1 MTDLRSEPHER
12 QTAYTEGTAPGY
24 VPSKASD
31 KEKIGKDCKK
41 VDGRGGES
49 CRLTR
54 VTKPLSEEK
63 KQLLLPSRLCESALQ
78 LMLDSE
84 KMCGRGM
91 ICQWEV
97 YSGKPSVKE
106 NEKHKSESR
115 RSNGGAKHKWHKWG
129 RRPARRTEMRRHRA
143 RLSRWSGTLLSLRPA
158 NVQGNRAPGMRAP
171 RNTNQFLMHEK
182 YQMMHMRSDS
192 VGTDSGSD
200 CEMDFAD
207 MDSYLGVL
215 ENARGALLD
224 SPDLPSPPTFYARQM
239 KQCQPF
245 SVFDQEESMQYF
257 PSEDDVMQSE
267 DFMQRDFK
275 EFCDTVAPCI

>member
-1 MTDLRSEPHER
+1 
-12 QTAYTEGTAPGY
+12 
-24 VPSKASD
+24 
-31 KEKIGKDCKK
+31 
-41 VDGRGGES
+41 
-49 CRLTR
+49 
-54 VTKPLSEEK
+54 
-63 KQLLLPSRLCESALQ
+63 
-78 LMLDSE
+78 MLDAE

-91 ICQWEV
+91 MCQWEV
-97 YSGKPSVKE
+97 YSNKPNSKE
-106 NEKHKSESR
+106 TEKPKIESR
-115 RSNGGAKHKWHKWG
+115 RTNGGAKLKWHKWG
-129 RRPARRTEMRRHRA
+129 RRPARRAHNPEMRRHRA
-143 RLSRWSGTLLSLRPA
+143 RLSRWSRTLVSLRPA
-158 NVQGNRAPGMRAP
+158 NIQGNRAPGMRAP

-224 SPDLPSPPTFYARQM
+224 SPDLPPPLTFYARQM
-239 KQCQPF
+239 NQCKPF
-245 SVFDQEESMQYF
+245 PFFSFDQEESMQYF

>member
-1 MTDLRSEPHER
+1 M
-12 QTAYTEGTAPGY
+12 
-24 VPSKASD
+24 
-31 KEKIGKDCKK
+31 
-41 VDGRGGES
+41 
-49 CRLTR
+49 
-54 VTKPLSEEK
+54 
-63 KQLLLPSRLCESALQ
+63 LPSRLCESALQ
-78 LMLDSE
+78 LMLDAE

-97 YSGKPSVKE
+97 YSNRPSIKETEKP
-106 NEKHKSESR
+106 KSASR
-115 RSNGGAKHKWHKWG
+115 RTNGGAKQKWQKWG
-129 RRPARRTEMRRHRA
+129 RRPGRRAHYPEMRRNRA
-143 RLSRWSGTLLSLRPA
+143 RLSRWSGTLVSLRPA

-192 VGTDSGSD
+192 VGIDSGSD

-224 SPDLPSPPTFYARQM
+224 SPDLPSPPTFYARQRN
-239 KQCQPF
+239 QCQPF
-245 SVFDQEESMQYF
+245 SFFSFNQEESMQYF
-257 PSEDDVMQSE
+257 PSEDDMMQSE